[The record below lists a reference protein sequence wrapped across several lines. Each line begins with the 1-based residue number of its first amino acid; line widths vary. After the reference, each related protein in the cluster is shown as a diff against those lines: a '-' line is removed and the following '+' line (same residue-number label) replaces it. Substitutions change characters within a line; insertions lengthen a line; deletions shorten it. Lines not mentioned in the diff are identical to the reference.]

1 MRNLKVLGMVL
12 LLLTLA
18 SSLSAEV
25 PALMNYQGRLTDNV
39 GSPLNGTYSI
49 SFVLYDDSTG
59 GAPFWNETHPALEVT
74 DGMFSVVLGETS
86 DLYVWKFH
94 DPDCWMSIK
103 VGSDAPITPRTRIT
117 AVPYSLITGS
127 IHGAEGGP
135 INGHVDIFGNLTVVG
150 TANLGYGNEANG
162 YSAIAGGVND
172 TVIGDYSAVMAG
184 QHNVVTS
191 NHSVISGGKSNIASN
206 LYTTV
211 SGGNDNEA
219 SAYGATVCGGYGN
232 LANGRYSIA
241 VGGQYNSAEGDYS
254 FASGY
259 HARAVHDGCFVWADD
274 NAADFTSSGPNQFL
288 IRASS
293 GVGIGITTPATDLDV
308 DGNIMARGTLRSGW
322 TGYSILIDGPNSQ
335 ITTNSG
341 QIDFVDA
348 DLFTSGNVGIGTTT
362 PNDLLEITDANGAGI
377 TLASDVGQTAPRI
390 TIVNADNPQST
401 FLTARDGDA
410 FDIESPYGVALLSIE
425 TSGQIGIGRYDPY
438 HKLHVE
444 GNLRAEGN
452 IQARD
457 SILAESHIKAGGNLY
472 AADTASAAIVEIRGG
487 ADLAEPFPLS
497 ELEGTIIP
505 GTIVVIDEKN
515 PGHLKSSYEPYDK
528 KVAGIVS
535 GAGGVNPGITMSQQN
550 VLGGGVE
557 IALSGRAFA
566 LADASYG
573 AIVPGDLLTTSGTP
587 GHAMRVSDNRLAPGS
602 VIGKAM
608 TPLREGTGLVLV
620 LVNLQ

>member
-1 MRNLKVLGMVL
+1 MRKLNVCAIAVMLFALV
-12 LLLTLA
+12 
-18 SSLSAEV
+18 SYLSAEV
-25 PALMNYQGRLTDNV
+25 PTLMNYQGRLTDDSGN
-39 GSPLNGTYSI
+39 PLDGTYSI
-49 SFVLYDDSTG
+49 TFMLYDDSTG
-59 GAPFWNETHPALEVT
+59 GASFWNETHSAVEVSE
-74 DGMFSVVLGETS
+74 GMFSVVLGETS
-86 DLYVWKFH
+86 DLHVWKFH

-103 VGSDAPITPRTRIT
+103 VGTDVAITPRTRIT

-135 INGHVDIFGNLTVVG
+135 INGHVDILGNLVVVG
-150 TANLGYGNEANG
+150 TFSLGYGNRANG
-162 YSAIAGGVND
+162 YAAIVGGAND
-172 TVIGDYSAVMAG
+172 TINADYSAILG
-184 QHNVVTS
+184 GHENVVTG
-191 NHSVISGGKSNIASN
+191 NYSVISGGLNNLADN

-211 SGGNDNEA
+211 SGGKDNEA
-219 SAYGATVCGGYGN
+219 AERAATVCGGESN
-232 LANGRYSIA
+232 SANGQYSA
-241 VGGQYNSAEGDYS
+241 VIGGSYNSAGGDHS
-254 FASGY
+254 FAAGY
-259 HARAVHDGCFVWADD
+259 HAKAEHDGSFVWADE
-274 NAADFTSSGPNQFL
+274 NAADFMTSYNNQFL
-288 IRASS
+288 IRASG
-293 GVGIGITTPATDLDV
+293 GVGIGTSMPEEELDV
-308 DGNIMARGTLRSGW
+308 DGNIMARGTLNSGW
-322 TGYSILIDGPNSQ
+322 NITIDGPNSR
-335 ITTNSG
+335 ITADNDT
-341 QIDFVDA
+341 IDFVGA
-348 DLFTSGNVGIGTTT
+348 NLFTSGNIGIGTTS
-362 PNDLLEITDANGAGI
+362 PSDMIEIAGADGAGI

-390 TIVNADNPQST
+390 TIVNADNLQST

-425 TSGQIGIGRYDPY
+425 TSGQVGIGRYDPY

-457 SILAESHIKAGGNLY
+457 SILAESHIIAGGNLY

-497 ELEGTIIP
+497 ECQGTLPP
-505 GTIVVIDEKN
+505 GTIVVIDENN
-515 PGHLKSSYEPYDK
+515 PGHLKSSHIPYDK

-535 GAGGVNPGITMSQQN
+535 GAGGVNPGITMSQQD

-573 AIVPGDLLTTSGTP
+573 AIEPGNLLTTSSTP
-587 GHAMRVSDNRLAPGS
+587 GHAMRVADNGRAPGS

-608 TPLREGTGLVLV
+608 TPLRDGTGLVLV